1 MDAFSK
7 TISSSEGRL
16 PHVLVVS
23 NHFEIQKQLPSAG
36 TFVDS
41 QIASLRRAG
50 VEISTFDVGTTHAPF
65 AIIHKW
71 LELRKKVRRL
81 KPDLIH
87 GQYGTLIGLMATLA
101 GRPAVLSF
109 CGGDLLPGSPAPA
122 LRRRLGILFS
132 NLAALRAHAL
142 ICKSAELRQ
151 ALWWRQSHAEVI
163 PNGVDLACFTPGPQS
178 EARKELGWDLQWPI
192 VLFVSGGD
200 PIRKGLKGLNVAEA
214 ALQVAR
220 VRVPDAELHV
230 ISHVKHTQMPLYY
243 RAADVLLCAS
253 KREGSPNVVK
263 EALACNLPVV
273 STPVGDVPE
282 RLAGVYPSAL
292 VPREPQAM
300 GEALAHI
307 LLKRARSN
315 GRAYVADL
323 SLDHVAQRVLAV
335 YRKALGTYDEPQRV
349 GDALPLDT
357 TA

>member
-1 MDAFSK
+1 MDDFSK
-7 TISSSEGRL
+7 TIPFSEGFS

-23 NHFEIQKQLPSAG
+23 NHFEAQKELPSAG
-36 TFVDS
+36 TFIDS

-50 VEISTFDVGTTHAPF
+50 VEIHTFDVGTSHASF
-65 AIIHKW
+65 TIIHKW
-71 LELRKKVRRL
+71 LELRKQVRCL
-81 KPDLIH
+81 NPDLVH
-87 GQYGTLIGLMATLA
+87 GQYGTLVGLMATLA

-109 CGGDLLPGSPAPA
+109 CGGDLLPGSPASA
-122 LRRRLGILFS
+122 MRRRLGVLFS
-132 NLAALRAHAL
+132 NLAALRARAL

-163 PNGVDLACFTPGPQS
+163 PNGVDLACFTPGPQD
-178 EARKELGWDLQWPI
+178 EARKELGWDLQRPI

-200 PIRKGLKGLNVAEA
+200 PIRKGLKGLDLAEA
-214 ALQVAR
+214 ALQVTR
-220 VRVPDAELHV
+220 IRVPDADLQV

-282 RLAGVYPSAL
+282 RLAGVHPSAL

-307 LLKRARSN
+307 LLKRLRSN
-315 GRAYVADL
+315 GREHVAHL
-323 SLDHVAQRVLAV
+323 SLDQVAQRVLTV
-335 YRKALGTYDEPQRV
+335 YRKVLGVYDEPKHI
-349 GDALPLDT
+349 GEPLSLDT